1 MFNALSDPLLLRE
14 MVQEL
19 KRVSKPTAESGLN
32 GTALVARNKEEEEK
46 RKEEEEEGRKE
57 EWHSF
62 QNVLR

>member
-1 MFNALSDPLLLRE
+1 

-19 KRVSKPTAESGLN
+19 KRVSKPTPESGLN
-32 GTALVARNKEEEEK
+32 GALLVARNEEEEEEK
-46 RKEEEEEGRKE
+46 RKEEEEEGWKE